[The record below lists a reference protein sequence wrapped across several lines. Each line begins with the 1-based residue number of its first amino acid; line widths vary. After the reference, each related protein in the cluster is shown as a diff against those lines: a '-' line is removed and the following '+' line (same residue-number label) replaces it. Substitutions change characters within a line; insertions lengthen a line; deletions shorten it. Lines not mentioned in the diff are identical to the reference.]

1 MNKIFST
8 LLLSCAL
15 YLPTLNFAQQKN
27 ALPQLI
33 PFPQQLE
40 AKPGLFQLKGQELGY
55 YIDPALSSKSLSGWI
70 DHSLFGKESEQK
82 KRNESQRY
90 VAIN

>member
-1 MNKIFST
+1 MNNIFST

-40 AKPGLFQLKGQELGY
+40 AKPGLFQLKGQELDY

-70 DHSLFGKESEQK
+70 DHSLFGKLNKK
-82 KRNESQRY
+82 KRKESQRN
-90 VAIN
+90 VAID